1 MTNLTLR
8 VPVKL
13 KRALASAGRRH
24 KRSQSDIARE
34 AIAGYLQQRR
44 ASISSKARIPRRPV
58 GYFQFDDDLTQLA
71 NQARLSFTPP
81 NED

>member
-24 KRSQSDIARE
+24 KRSQSDLARE
-34 AIAGYLQQRR
+34 AITGYLHERR
-44 ASISSKARIPRRPV
+44 SSSAVGSRIPARPV
-58 GYFQFDDDLTQLA
+58 GYFSFDDELTQLA
-71 NQARLSFTPP
+71 NQARPVV
-81 NED
+81 